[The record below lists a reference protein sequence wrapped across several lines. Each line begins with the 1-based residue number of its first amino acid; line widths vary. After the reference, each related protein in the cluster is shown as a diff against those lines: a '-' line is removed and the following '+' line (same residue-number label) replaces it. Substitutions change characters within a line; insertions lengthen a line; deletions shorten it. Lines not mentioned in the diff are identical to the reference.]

1 MFIFKSTCLFCR
13 ERSSSIFLVFHLLHL
28 INHFFLHFHERV
40 NCGFF
45 ADYRSQGGLISRNS
59 RQWNMLQDET
69 TLTVSHPSQMLMQQ
83 SSNHQLSGFS
93 DSIAS
98 ASQVT
103 ITEPSSSSPS
113 ATENT
118 VASHFESTTSS
129 PPPPFIDFLGVGA

>member
-1 MFIFKSTCLFCR
+1 MEGSIVDIFA
-13 ERSSSIFLVFHLLHL
+13 
-28 INHFFLHFHERV
+28 
-40 NCGFF
+40 G
-45 ADYRSQGGLISRNS
+45 YRSQEGLISRKS

-69 TLTVSHPSQMLMQQ
+69 TLTVSHPYSHPSQMLMQQ

-118 VASHFESTTSS
+118 VASHFETTTPSL
-129 PPPPFIDFLGVGA
+129 PPFIDFLGVGA

>member
-1 MFIFKSTCLFCR
+1 MEGSIVDIFA
-13 ERSSSIFLVFHLLHL
+13 
-28 INHFFLHFHERV
+28 
-40 NCGFF
+40 G
-45 ADYRSQGGLISRNS
+45 YRSQEGLISRKS

-69 TLTVSHPSQMLMQQ
+69 TLTVSHPYSHPLQMLMQQ

-103 ITEPSSSSPS
+103 EPSSPSP
-113 ATENT
+113 AAAENT
-118 VASHFESTTSS
+118 IASHFESSTPS